1 MNKLSKSIIAALV
14 ISMMLL
20 AFFSEQ
26 SSYQVEKQ
34 RTMALKVQVLAEE
47 QAEFA
52 EEALEKANRKIE
64 ELEITLKKCQSG
76 E

>member
-14 ISMMLL
+14 IAMMLL

-26 SSYQVEKQ
+26 SSHQVEKQ

-47 QAEFA
+47 QANFA

-64 ELEITLKKCQSG
+64 DLEQALEKCQSG

>member
-26 SSYQVEKQ
+26 SSFQVEKQ

-47 QAEFA
+47 QADLA

-64 ELEITLKKCQSG
+64 ELELTLKKCESG

>member
-14 ISMMLL
+14 IAMMLL

-47 QAEFA
+47 QADLA
-52 EEALEKANRKIE
+52 EEGLEKANRKID
-64 ELEITLKKCQSG
+64 ELEKALEKCQSG